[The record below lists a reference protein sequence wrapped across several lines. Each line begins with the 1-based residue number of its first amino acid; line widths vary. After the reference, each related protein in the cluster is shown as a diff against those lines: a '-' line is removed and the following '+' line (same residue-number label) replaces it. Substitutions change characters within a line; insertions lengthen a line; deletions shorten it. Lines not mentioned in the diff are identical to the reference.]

1 MNDDDKQR
9 LAASAET
16 RVAEQIAAAARARQL
31 QQQTRAEFTA
41 CRAIRKCQ
49 PVGTGTVRKTR
60 RELVECLA
68 ADCGLIWA
76 PARTHLTAVPTAS

>member
-1 MNDDDKQR
+1 MTSR
-9 LAASAET
+9 
-16 RVAEQIAAAARARQL
+16 IAKVSRTSKTPAVQL
-31 QQQTRAEFTA
+31 VCPA
-41 CRAIRKCQ
+41 CRAIRRCQ
-49 PVGTGTVRKTR
+49 PVGTGTVRKIR